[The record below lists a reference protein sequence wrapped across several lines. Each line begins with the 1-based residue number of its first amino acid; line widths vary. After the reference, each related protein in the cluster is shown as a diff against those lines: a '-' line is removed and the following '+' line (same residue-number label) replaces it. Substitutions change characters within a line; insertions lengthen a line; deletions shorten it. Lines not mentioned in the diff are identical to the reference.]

1 MKLRARM
8 TRSLVIFVVGTLFV
22 PMGSLAFP
30 QLLNQ
35 AQAGA
40 ITTSGLIFNL
50 DANDANSYGGSGT
63 EWKDLSGN
71 AYHATLLS
79 PGSGYTL
86 TYDSSANKA
95 MTFANQSRSSNDA
108 NGAYARISKT
118 IPNQTWGG
126 FTATFYAN
134 MGSGSA
140 NTWSRVFDF
149 SAAGFT
155 HGNGAK
161 GGMFVSRYE
170 NSTSL
175 HLGFWNMATNA
186 AGECR
191 ATNIITDNAFH
202 HYAVTVDSNG
212 SCIWYKNK
220 NRHQGYWSTGGG
232 TSSTATSGS
241 TGTAVKL
248 PTNDAKTSLLIGRSH
263 WNDRYLNGSIRN
275 LAVYNTA
282 LSSDQVTANF
292 DGQTGAYTSAGSTL
306 TTPAAP
312 TVSATSNT
320 LKSISTSWSAIA
332 NASSYELKLYSAG
345 GTLLSTTGLTGL
357 TGTSATI
364 TASNLASLADST
376 AYKVSITAV
385 GNGTTFLTSSES
397 TKSDVTT
404 NAPPGSP
411 TISVQPTARTSTFN
425 STANFTVTATSPDSG
440 TLGYQWQVS
449 TDSGGTWNN
458 APTGSGATTNSYTT
472 ATLAMVANGYRYR
485 VNVTNTKNGAT
496 SAAVTSSAVTLT
508 VNKADQSAI
517 SLPVLSATSKAYPY
531 SQSSLTVN
539 SVTGGTDTGALTIT
553 SVSNGTA
560 TGCSYVGTTLSAS
573 TSGTCTLTVTKAAT
587 TNYNAATTTAT
598 FTFTKADQATLSAP
612 ILSATSKSFP
622 YSQSPL
628 SVSSATGGSGT
639 GGLSITSVANG
650 TATGCSWNGTTLS
663 ASTSGTC
670 TLTITRAGD
679 DNFNA
684 TTATATF
691 TFNKANQ
698 SALSITSTS
707 VNYNSTLTLTTSGGT
722 GDGEV
727 SYVVNS
733 GNCSISSGVLSNTSA
748 GTCSVTATKAG
759 TTGYDSI
766 SSSATTITV
775 NQIAQATL
783 SFIINISSKTSPY
796 SQAVTFTP
804 SGGTGTGAK
813 SYAIVSGGT
822 STGCALANTTAF
834 NTISATTSGTC
845 LIQLTQAADTNYL
858 VATSSTVTFTFT
870 KANQS
875 ELTITVSNFRRGETA
890 IVSTTGGNTSET
902 VTYSVS
908 SGLCSMSGSTISSS
922 GIGSCVLVATRPGD
936 ANYELVTGTKT
947 VTVSG
952 SNKAELT
959 SLTITPGMATYNL
972 STLTYSVSVSNS
984 VSSISFTPTFAS
996 SFASA
1001 TFGGVLLTNGAVKTH
1016 SPTSGINTPFNIVV
1030 TAEDGVTTKTYII
1043 KITKVVATTTTTSTK
1058 PAPTTTPAPTKSPT
1072 QPTKIPAVSQSPRIT
1087 SLSNASGRVGSNV
1100 TVNGTNLIGATVR
1113 LNGKLA
1119 SISSNNGTQLVVVI
1133 PPGASSGV
1141 ITVLTSKGS
1150 AASTRF
1156 TVTP

>member
-1 MKLRARM
+1 MKLRTTM
-8 TRSLVIFVVGTLFV
+8 TRSLVVFVVGTLFI
-22 PMGSLAFP
+22 PLGSLAFP

-40 ITTSGLIFNL
+40 ITTSGLILNL

-118 IPNQTWGG
+118 IPSQTWTG

-202 HYAVTVDSNG
+202 HYAVSVDGNG
-212 SCIWYKNK
+212 FCVWYKNK
-220 NRHQGYWSTGGG
+220 VRHTGYWSTGGG
-232 TSSTATSGS
+232 TNASATSGS

-263 WNDRYLNGSIRN
+263 WNDRYLNGAIRN
-275 LAVYNTA
+275 LAIYNSA
-282 LSSDQVTANF
+282 LNSDQVTANF
-292 DGQTGAYTSAGSTL
+292 NGQTSTYTTAATTL
-306 TTPAAP
+306 ATPSAP

-320 LKSISTSWSAIA
+320 LKSISVSWSAIT
-332 NASSYELKLYSAG
+332 NASSYDLKLYNSG
-345 GTLLSTTGLTGL
+345 GTLLSTTGLTGR
-357 TGTSATI
+357 TETSATI
-364 TASNLASLADST
+364 TTSNFASLADST

-397 TKSDVTT
+397 TRSDVTT
-404 NAPPGSP
+404 NAPPGSS
-411 TISVQPTARTSTFN
+411 TITGQPTARTSTFN

-472 ATLAMVANGYRYR
+472 ATLAMAANGYRYR

-508 VNKADQSAI
+508 VNKADQAAI
-517 SLPVLSATSKAYPY
+517 SLPILSATSKAYPY

-553 SVSNGTA
+553 SVANGTA
-560 TGCSYVGTTLSAS
+560 TGCSYVGTTLSA
-573 TSGTCTLTVTKAAT
+573 TTTGTCTLTVTKAAT

-598 FTFTKADQATLSAP
+598 FTFTKA
-612 ILSATSKSFP
+612 
-622 YSQSPL
+622 
-628 SVSSATGGSGT
+628 
-639 GGLSITSVANG
+639 
-650 TATGCSWNGTTLS
+650 
-663 ASTSGTC
+663 
-670 TLTITRAGD
+670 
-679 DNFNA
+679 
-684 TTATATF
+684 
-691 TFNKANQ
+691 
-698 SALSITSTS
+698 
-707 VNYNSTLTLTTSGGT
+707 
-722 GDGEV
+722 
-727 SYVVNS
+727 
-733 GNCSISSGVLSNTSA
+733 
-748 GTCSVTATKAG
+748 
-759 TTGYDSI
+759 
-766 SSSATTITV
+766 
-775 NQIAQATL
+775 
-783 SFIINISSKTSPY
+783 
-796 SQAVTFTP
+796 
-804 SGGTGTGAK
+804 
-813 SYAIVSGGT
+813 
-822 STGCALANTTAF
+822 
-834 NTISATTSGTC
+834 
-845 LIQLTQAADTNYL
+845 
-858 VATSSTVTFTFT
+858 
-870 KANQS
+870 NQS
-875 ELTITVSNFRRGETA
+875 ELTITVSSFRRGETA

-936 ANYELVTGTKT
+936 ANFELVTGTKT

-952 SNKAELT
+952 SNNAELT

-984 VSSISFTPTFAS
+984 VSSISFTPTFAN

-1043 KITKVVATTTTTSTK
+1043 KITKVVATKTTTSTK

-1100 TVNGTNLIGATVR
+1100 TVNGTNLTGATVR